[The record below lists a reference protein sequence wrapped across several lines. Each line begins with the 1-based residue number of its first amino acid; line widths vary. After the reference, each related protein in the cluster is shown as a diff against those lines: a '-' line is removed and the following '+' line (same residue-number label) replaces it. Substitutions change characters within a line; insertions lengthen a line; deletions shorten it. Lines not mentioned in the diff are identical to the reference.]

1 VPRLRNR
8 SFALLI
14 IAIMVG
20 GLVFTSNLY
29 FAEAQN
35 GTNENG
41 LINLDTAW
49 TQAKS
54 PYNLLGPVDVIN
66 GVTLTIEPGVIVNF
80 NDNYIQVD
88 GVLEA
93 IGSSDQQIYL
103 NRGKIIFT
111 SLSDK
116 DNIESIIA
124 HCVLNVY
131 LEVTASP
138 EIISNIITAT
148 VSVKGS
154 CEILNNTI
162 RNDILVLEGSPI
174 ISNNVILNG
183 QIKTYLG
190 KAAGYLPEISNNSIT
205 GGGIACYGAN
215 GYGGY
220 ANISGNTLSSCQTA
234 ILAGDGTVER
244 NYVWG
249 NNVGIEIGNG
259 VIENNTIIDNLIG
272 INIPKEQVYSSGF
285 GELKKNPVI
294 LNNNI
299 YGNTNFSIYS
309 TVSNNV
315 NATYNWWGTT
325 DQQAI
330 SQTIYDNKNDFTLGT
345 VNFVPF
351 LAAPNL
357 QAPSLNVPTPTPNP
371 SISPSPSVQE
381 YPAITIVIVLITILI
396 AIFAIKEKE
405 NRQLNP

>member
-1 VPRLRNR
+1 
-8 SFALLI
+8 
-14 IAIMVG
+14 MVG
-20 GLVFTSNLY
+20 GLVFASNLY

-93 IGSSDQQIYL
+93 TGSSDQQIYL

-116 DNIESIIA
+116 DNVESIIE
-124 HCVLNVY
+124 HCVLNVS
-131 LEVTASP
+131 LEATASL

-183 QIKTYLG
+183 QIKIYLG
-190 KAAGYLPEISNNSIT
+190 KAAGYLPEISNNSII

-234 ILAGDGTVER
+234 ILAGDSIVER
-244 NYVWG
+244 NYIRG

-259 VIENNTIIDNLIG
+259 AIENNTIIDNSIA
-272 INIPKEQVYSSGF
+272 IKIPKEQVYSSGF
-285 GELKKNPVI
+285 GVLNKNPII

-299 YGNTNFSIYS
+299 YENANFSIYS

-315 NATYNWWGTT
+315 NAAYNWWGTT
-325 DQQAI
+325 DQQVINA
-330 SQTIYDNKNDFTLGT
+330 TIYDNKNDFNLGT
-345 VNFVPF
+345 VTFVPF
-351 LAAPNL
+351 LAAPNP
-357 QAPSLNVPTPTPNP
+357 QAPSLNTSTPTPTT
-371 SISPSPSVQE
+371 SISPSSSVPE
-381 YPAITIVIVLITILI
+381 YPAITVLIVLMTTLI
-396 AIFAIKEKE
+396 GIFAIKEKE